1 MDATGG
7 MRILSIVL
15 LTAGTCVAAPFVPAD
30 PKEVL
35 ETLPVASAD
44 RFSQLRL
51 ELASDPRNLEL
62 ATRAARGYI
71 QRARAEAD
79 PRYLGYA
86 QAALAPWWDAGA
98 PASVLV
104 LRATI
109 RQSLHDFP
117 NALADLSAALKI
129 EPRNAQAWLTRATI
143 QQVRGAFGEAMES
156 CRPLERLAGELVAT
170 ACWAGAAS
178 MSGQAESSYE
188 RLRDALARQRGASPG
203 VRQWVLTS
211 LAEMAGRR
219 GKSRLAETHFKE
231 ALAAAEADAYLKGAY
246 ADFLLD
252 QGRDAEVAALLKNE
266 IRADGLLLR
275 LALAEA
281 ALGLPRAGERVAA
294 LEARFSAARLRGDS
308 LHRREEAR
316 FALHLL
322 KQPHDALRLAQEN
335 WAVHREPWDA
345 RIYLEAALAARKP
358 GAARPVIEWLEE
370 NRVEDVSLASLAR
383 EAAR

>member
-1 MDATGG
+1 
-7 MRILSIVL
+7 MRILSLVL
-15 LTAGTCVAAPFVPAD
+15 LAAGTCVAAPFVPAD

-44 RFSQLRL
+44 RFSRELRQLRL

-170 ACWAGAAS
+170 ACWAGGAS
-178 MSGQAESSYE
+178 MSGQAEASYE

-203 VRQWVLTS
+203 VRQWVLVRRRQVRD
-211 LAEMAGRR
+211 AARGGRR
-219 GKSRLAETHFKE
+219 DQVRARTARRRRRRRVGSRPWP
-231 ALAAAEADAYLKGAY
+231 GARSGGH
-246 ADFLLD
+246 
-252 QGRDAEVAALLKNE
+252 GRFHLRRTPVG
-266 IRADGLLLR
+266 RAVRRCDVQARNMIGGCR
-275 LALAEA
+275 RSSF
-281 ALGLPRAGERVAA
+281 RASFSPTTTATDMGP
-294 LEARFSAARLRGDS
+294 LHDWSAACVSDRNRLETAANRG
-308 LHRREEAR
+308 
-316 FALHLL
+316 
-322 KQPHDALRLAQEN
+322 
-335 WAVHREPWDA
+335 
-345 RIYLEAALAARKP
+345 
-358 GAARPVIEWLEE
+358 
-370 NRVEDVSLASLAR
+370 
-383 EAAR
+383 

>member
-1 MDATGG
+1 
-7 MRILSIVL
+7 MRILSAVL
-15 LTAGTCVAAPFVPAD
+15 LAAGTCVAAPFVPAD
-30 PKEVL
+30 PKQVL

-44 RFSQLRL
+44 RFSRELRQLRL

-86 QAALAPWWDAGA
+86 QAALAPWWDHDA
-98 PASVLV
+98 PAGVLV

-109 RQSLHDFP
+109 RQSLHDFS
-117 NALADLSAALKI
+117 NALEDLSAALKI

-143 QQVRGAFGEAMES
+143 QQVRGEFGAALES

-170 ACWAGAAS
+170 ACRAGAAG
-178 MSGQAESSYE
+178 MSGQAEASYE
-188 RLRDALARQRGASPG
+188 RLRDTLARQRGASPG
-203 VRQWVLTS
+203 VRQWVLTI
-211 LAEMAGRR
+211 LAEMADRQ
-219 GKSRLAETHFKE
+219 GKSRLAEAHFKE
-231 ALAAAEADAYLKGAY
+231 ALAAAEPDAYLKGAY

-252 QGRDAEVAALLKNE
+252 EKRYAEVAALLKDE
-266 IRADGLLLR
+266 LRADALLLR
-275 LALAEA
+275 LTLAEQGLRLA
-281 ALGLPRAGERVAA
+281 RADSHVEALK
-294 LEARFSAARLRGDS
+294 ARFSAARMRGDS

-316 FALHLL
+316 FMLHVLR
-322 KQPHDALRLAQEN
+322 QPHEALRLAQGS

-358 GAARPVIEWLEE
+358 DAARPVIGWLEE
-370 NRVEDVSLASLAR
+370 NRVEDVKLASLVR

>member
-1 MDATGG
+1 
-7 MRILSIVL
+7 MRILSVVL
-15 LTAGTCVAAPFVPAD
+15 LAAGTCVAAPFVPAD

-44 RFSQLRL
+44 PFSRELRQLRL
-51 ELASDPRNLEL
+51 ALASDPRNLEL
-62 ATRAARGYI
+62 ATRAARRYI
-71 QRARAEAD
+71 ERARADAD

-86 QAALAPWWDAGA
+86 QAALAPWWNAGA

-117 NALADLSAALKI
+117 SALADLSAALEI
-129 EPRNAQAWLTRATI
+129 EPRNAQAWLTRAAI

-178 MSGQAESSYE
+178 ASGQAEASYE

-211 LAEMAGRR
+211 LAEMAEGQGR
-219 GKSRLAETHFKE
+219 SRLAEAHFKE
-231 ALAAAEADAYLKGAY
+231 ALAVAEPDAYLKAAY

-252 QGRDAEVAALLKNE
+252 QGRDAEVVALLKSE

-281 ALGLPRAGERVAA
+281 KLGLSRAAGHVDA

-316 FALHLL
+316 FTLHLL

-335 WAVHREPWDA
+335 WAVHRESWDA
-345 RIYLEAALAARKP
+345 RIYLEAALAAGSS
-358 GAARPVIEWLEE
+358 GAAQPVRDWLQD
-370 NRVEDVSLASLAR
+370 NRVQDVRLAALAR
-383 EAAR
+383 QAGR

>member
-1 MDATGG
+1 
-7 MRILSIVL
+7 MRILSLVL
-15 LTAGTCVAAPFVPAD
+15 LAAGTCVAAPFVPAD
-30 PKEVL
+30 PKEIL

-44 RFSQLRL
+44 RFSRELRQLRL

-98 PASVLV
+98 PPGVLV

-170 ACWAGAAS
+170 ACWAGAAN
-178 MSGQAESSYE
+178 MRGQAVTSYE
-188 RLRDALARQRGASPG
+188 RLRDTLARQRGASAS

-211 LAEMAGRR
+211 LAEMAERQGQ
-219 GKSRLAETHFKE
+219 SRVAEAHFKE
-231 ALAAAEADAYLKGAY
+231 AFAVAEADAYLKGAY

-252 QGRDAEVAALLKNE
+252 EGRAADAATLLRNE

-281 ALGLPRAGERVAA
+281 ALKQPRAREHVEA
-294 LEARFSAARLRGDS
+294 LEARFYASRLRGDS

-316 FALHLL
+316 FTLHLL
-322 KQPHDALRLAQEN
+322 KRPHDALRLAQEN

-358 GAARPVIEWLEE
+358 DAVRPVLDWLEE
-370 NRVEDVSLASLAR
+370 NRVEDVRLASLACD
-383 EAAR
+383 AAR

>member
-1 MDATGG
+1 
-7 MRILSIVL
+7 MRILSVLL

-35 ETLPVASAD
+35 EILPVASAD
-44 RFSQLRL
+44 QFSRELRQLRL
-51 ELASDPRNLEL
+51 ALATDPRNLEL
-62 ATRAARGYI
+62 AVRAARGYI

-86 QAALAPWWDAGA
+86 QAALAPWWDRAS

-117 NALADLSAALKI
+117 SALADLSAALRI

-178 MSGQAESSYE
+178 TSGQAEVSYE

-203 VRQWVLTS
+203 LRQWVLTS
-211 LAEMAGRR
+211 LAEMAERQGN
-219 GKSRLAETHFKE
+219 SQLAEAHFKE
-231 ALAAAEADAYLKGAY
+231 ALAVAEPDAYLKAAY

-252 QGRDAEVAALLKNE
+252 QGRDAEVVALLKNE
-266 IRADGLLLR
+266 IRADPLLLR
-275 LALAEA
+275 LALAEQTLRA
-281 ALGLPRAGERVAA
+281 PRASGHVEA
-294 LEARFSAARLRGDS
+294 LKARFLASRMRGDS

-316 FALHLL
+316 LMLHLL
-322 KQPHDALRLAQEN
+322 REPHEALSLAQQN

-345 RIYLEAALAARKP
+345 RIYLEAALAAGNP
-358 GAARPVIEWLEE
+358 GAAQPVLDWLRD
-370 NRVEDVSLASLAR
+370 NRVQDVRLASLAR